1 MRTAQFEGNIPMAF
15 SLEDAVANS
24 LIEKATEHSKKT
36 KKTASSFVNNMLK
49 LALENQDILNA
60 VENAN

>member
-15 SLEDAVANS
+15 SLEDTVATS

-36 KKTASSFVNNMLK
+36 KKTASSFVNNLLK
-49 LALENQDILNA
+49 AALENQDVLKI
-60 VENAN
+60 ANE

>member
-15 SLEDAVANS
+15 SLEDAVATA

-36 KKTASSFVNNMLK
+36 KKTASSFVNNLLK
-49 LALENQDILNA
+49 AALENQDVLKA
-60 VENAN
+60 ANE